1 MVLSMPQFVISL
13 CIGLF
18 VLMLIIFPSFR
29 AQLKVLLGGFLQVFV
44 QDKAKTPEGAK
55 AIYTSA
61 IEEKQNKYN
70 DICNIVNNLAG
81 KLESLKA
88 EFNKN
93 KKLCEDA
100 DSKARMAISRSD
112 EESARTWAQ
121 TRQEA
126 LDMCNNLSPYIKKV
140 ENNLED
146 AKRIKEQIGNELAKL
161 KRESKNVVT
170 QMELSESMTDYYS
183 KMDDL
188 RADTALD
195 KLLDATRDGAQE
207 KNERAV
213 GAKVNFETSRK
224 GRQIAAKSKA
234 SDYDVEAYLAS
245 IKEPGKLP
253 VSNKTNIKK

>member
-1 MVLSMPQFVISL
+1 MSLTMPQFIIMCV
-13 CIGLF
+13 GGVF
-18 VLMLIIFPSFR
+18 VLLLIIFPSFR
-29 AQLKVLLGGFLQVFV
+29 KQLKILVGGFLSVFI

-70 DICNIVNNLAG
+70 EICNIVNNLAG
-81 KLESLKA
+81 KLESLRN

-93 KKLCEDA
+93 KKICEDA
-100 DSKARMAISRSD
+100 DSKARMSISRND

-146 AKRIKEQIGNELAKL
+146 AKKIKEQIGNELAKL
-161 KRESKNVVT
+161 KRESKNVVA
-170 QMELSESMTDYYS
+170 QMELNESMTDYYS
-183 KMDDL
+183 KLDDL
-188 RADTALD
+188 RSDTALD

-213 GAKVNFETSRK
+213 GAKINFETSRK
-224 GRQIAAKSKA
+224 GRQIAASSKA
-234 SDYDVEAYLAS
+234 SDYDVDAYLAS
-245 IKEPGKLP
+245 IKGSGKLP